1 MIMGFTEASRMFR
14 DVWSLYRRYAA
25 RRLDEAGMD
34 EVRDCVSVVY
44 EKYKAPFAKEILLAV
59 VGEIERTA
67 RFYDRKEKGERGCG

>member
-1 MIMGFTEASRMFR
+1 
-14 DVWSLYRRYAA
+14 
-25 RRLDEAGMD
+25 MD